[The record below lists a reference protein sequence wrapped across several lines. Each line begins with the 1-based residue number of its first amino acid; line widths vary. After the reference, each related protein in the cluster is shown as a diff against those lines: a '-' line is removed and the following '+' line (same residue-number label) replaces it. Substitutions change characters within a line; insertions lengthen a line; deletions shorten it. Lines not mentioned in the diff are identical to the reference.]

1 MMPEIGNGLLC
12 LALGIALLLSVYPLW
27 GVARGDAR
35 MMASSRLFAWL
46 LFMSVAGAFLVLVN
60 AFVVNDF
67 TVTYVASN
75 SNTQLPV
82 WYRVAATWGAHEGS
96 LLLWVL
102 LMSGWTFAVAIFSQ
116 RIPLDIVARVLAIMG
131 MVSVGFL
138 LFILFTSNPF
148 SRTLPNFPI
157 EGRDLNPLLQDPGLI
172 FHPPLLYMGYVG
184 FSVAFAFAIASLLSG
199 RLDST
204 YARFTRPWTLAAWI
218 FLTLGIVLGS
228 AWAYYELGWGGWWFW
243 DPVENSSFMPWLT
256 GTALIHSLAVTE
268 KRGCFRI
275 WTVLLAI
282 ITFSLSLLGT
292 FLVRSGV
299 LTSVHAFATDPERGL
314 FILAF
319 LILVI
324 GLSFLLFAWRAPTVG
339 LGGNFA
345 LISRESMLLVNNV
358 LLVVAMGAVLLGTL
372 YPLFLDA
379 LNAGKISV
387 GPPYFD
393 AVFGPL
399 MLPLVF
405 LMAVGP
411 IARWKEADPMTLV
424 KRLAWCFV
432 VAIAVGIAVPLLM
445 GAWSTWV
452 FTGTTLAVFVMCGIV
467 EEIRGE
473 LKFAPA
479 GTGIFGRLTRMTRAT
494 WGMHLAHF
502 GVAVFIIGVA
512 LVKGYQAERDVR
524 MFESDVVHVAGYTFT
539 FNGVSSARG
548 ANFTADR
555 GDFTLSKDGKE
566 LQHLYPEKRK
576 YFSSNSMPMTEAAIR
591 HSITGDVYVSL
602 GVPSSDGGWVVR
614 VYSKP
619 FVTWI
624 WFGCIIMSV
633 GGLLAMLD
641 RRYRRRREKK
651 AADAAKSN
659 SAGAAPAV

>member
-184 FSVAFAFAIASLLSG
+184 FSVAFAFAIASLLCG

-243 DPVENSSFMPWLT
+243 DPVENASFMPWLV
-256 GTALIHSLAVTE
+256 GTALMHSLAVTE
-268 KRGCFRI
+268 QRASFKA
-275 WTVLLAI
+275 WTLLLAI
-282 ITFSLSLLGT
+282 SAFSLCLLGT

-299 LTSVHAFATDPERGL
+299 LVSVHAFASDPARGM

-319 LILVI
+319 MVLVI
-324 GLSFLLFAWRAPTVG
+324 GGSLLLFAARGHKVRSRV
-339 LGGNFA
+339 NNA
-345 LISRESMLLVNNV
+345 LWSRESLLLANNV
-358 LLVVAMGAVLLGTL
+358 LLVAAMLVVLLGTL
-372 YPLFLDA
+372 
-379 LNAGKISV
+379 
-387 GPPYFD
+387 
-393 AVFGPL
+393 
-399 MLPLVF
+399 LPLVHKQLGLGSISIGEPF
-405 LMAVGP
+405 FNTMFTWLMVPFALLLGVGP
-411 IARWKEADPMTLV
+411 LVRWGRDRPRKIRNLLIIAFISTLV
-424 KRLAWCFV
+424 LSLLLPWLFESKV
-432 VAIAVGIAVPLLM
+432 VAMTVLGLAMACWIAVLAIAEAALRISRGTKTTFSYWGMVAAHLGLAVTIVGIAFSQNYSV
-445 GAWSTWV
+445 
-452 FTGTTLAVFVMCGIV
+452 
-467 EEIRGE
+467 
-473 LKFAPA
+473 
-479 GTGIFGRLTRMTRAT
+479 
-494 WGMHLAHF
+494 
-502 GVAVFIIGVA
+502 
-512 LVKGYQAERDVR
+512 ERDVR
-524 MFESDVVHVAGYTFT
+524 MKSGDSVDIHEYRFT
-539 FNGVSSARG
+539 FRDVKEVTGPNWRGGVA
-548 ANFTADR
+548 T
-555 GDFTLSKDGKE
+555 
-566 LQHLYPEKRK
+566 
-576 YFSSNSMPMTEAAIR
+576 I
-591 HSITGDVYVSL
+591 
-602 GVPSSDGGWVVR
+602 GVTR
-614 VYSKP
+614 
-619 FVTWI
+619 
-624 WFGCIIMSV
+624 
-633 GGLLAMLD
+633 
-641 RRYRRRREKK
+641 
-651 AADAAKSN
+651 
-659 SAGAAPAV
+659 

>member
-12 LALGIALLLSVYPLW
+12 LALGVALLLSVYPLW

-243 DPVENSSFMPWLT
+243 DPVENASFMPWLV
-256 GTALIHSLAVTE
+256 GTALMHSLAVTE
-268 KRGCFRI
+268 QRASFKA
-275 WTVLLAI
+275 WTLLLAI
-282 ITFSLSLLGT
+282 SAFSLCLLGT

-299 LTSVHAFATDPERGL
+299 LVSVHAFASDPARGM

-319 LILVI
+319 MVLVI
-324 GLSFLLFAWRAPTVG
+324 GGSLLLFAARGHKVRSRV
-339 LGGNFA
+339 NNA
-345 LISRESMLLVNNV
+345 LWSRESLLLANNV
-358 LLVVAMGAVLLGTL
+358 LLVAAMLVVLLGTL
-372 YPLFLDA
+372 
-379 LNAGKISV
+379 
-387 GPPYFD
+387 
-393 AVFGPL
+393 
-399 MLPLVF
+399 LPLVHKQLGLGSISIGEPF
-405 LMAVGP
+405 FNTMFTWLMVPFALLLGVGP
-411 IARWKEADPMTLV
+411 LVRWGRDRPRKIRNLLIIAFISTLV
-424 KRLAWCFV
+424 LSLLLPWLFESKV
-432 VAIAVGIAVPLLM
+432 VAMTVLGLAMACWIAVLAIAEAALRISRGTKTTFSYWGMVAAHLGLAVTIVGIAFSQNYSV
-445 GAWSTWV
+445 
-452 FTGTTLAVFVMCGIV
+452 
-467 EEIRGE
+467 
-473 LKFAPA
+473 
-479 GTGIFGRLTRMTRAT
+479 
-494 WGMHLAHF
+494 
-502 GVAVFIIGVA
+502 
-512 LVKGYQAERDVR
+512 ERDVR
-524 MFESDVVHVAGYTFT
+524 MKSGDSVDIHEYRFT
-539 FNGVSSARG
+539 FRDVKEVTGPNWRGGVATIGVTR
-548 ANFTADR
+548 
-555 GDFTLSKDGKE
+555 DGKPE
-566 LQHLYPEKRK
+566 TVLYAEKR
-576 YFSSNSMPMTEAAIR
+576 YYNTAGSMMTEAAI
-591 HSITGDVYVSL
+591 
-602 GVPSSDGGWVVR
+602 DGGITRDLYAALGEELENGAWAVR
-614 VYSKP
+614 LYYKP
-619 FVTWI
+619 FVRWI
-624 WFGCIIMSV
+624 WAGGLMMAL
-633 GGLLAMLD
+633 GGLLCLFD
-641 RRYRRRREKK
+641 PRYRKRVIPQKT
-651 AADAAKSN
+651 
-659 SAGAAPAV
+659 APEAV